1 MKSVREIESEL
12 QQLIVDT
19 LLLEEVTP
27 AEIAV
32 EDPLFGEGLG
42 LDSIDALELSM
53 AIAKRYEIEMGSD
66 QDQNRNIYRSVSTL
80 AAYIQGELTRE
91 SQS

>member
-19 LLLEEVTP
+19 RLLEEVTP